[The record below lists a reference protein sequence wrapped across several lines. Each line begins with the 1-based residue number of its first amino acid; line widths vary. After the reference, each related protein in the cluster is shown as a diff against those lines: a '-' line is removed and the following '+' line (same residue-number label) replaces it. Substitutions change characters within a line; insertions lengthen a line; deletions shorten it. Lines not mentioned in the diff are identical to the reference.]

1 MDLSNIIMSL
11 ITELQNRGIEF
22 NYSIEHRSITTGQIE
37 DSGNIKE
44 GRNYNLTI
52 ITENEEIYISNNQIN
67 DEKFMELMY
76 VIFHEYRHIVQIEN
90 SKYNPDFSK
99 NSINIAKMSAIKDN
113 GFEDYYFN
121 NYDNDIAELDAS
133 IYGIEEA
140 IRYVNSHFP
149 QVDAERGVLSFIRK
163 DIQEEYPHFRVEKAN
178 SVEECI
184 NELTTRMNNP
194 SRVDLREI
202 MNKDG
207 INADIDIIDN
217 ILLKQEVI
225 NKYRNCKTAEEK
237 DNFIILE
244 MCKLRPEILLEYP
257 ILQNNIGIENKKQ
270 ETFKEK
276 YKVELDKIEYDRIV
290 EKCENGI
297 YTEKAQIDERDDT
310 RL

>member
-22 NYSIEHRSITTGQIE
+22 NYSIEQGNITTGQVE
-37 DSGNIKE
+37 DCGNIKE
-44 GRNYNLTI
+44 GRNYELTI
-52 ITENEEIYISNNQIN
+52 MTENEEIYSSNNQIN

-178 SVEECI
+178 STQECI
-184 NELTTRMNNP
+184 NELRARMSNP
-194 SRVDLREI
+194 SRVDLQEI

-257 ILQNNIGIENKKQ
+257 ILQNNIGIENRK
-270 ETFKEK
+270 TFKEK

-290 EKCENGI
+290 EKCKNGI
-297 YTEKAQIDERDDT
+297 YTERVQIDESEIQDYK
-310 RL
+310 